1 MENFKKYLFGA
12 VVWCIA
18 TTLFTFLVLWIGS
31 LEANVK
37 FVAIDTWRLAFLLFA
52 SQLICLL
59 TLIKVN
65 R

>member
-12 VVWCIA
+12 IVWCIG
-18 TTLFTFLVLWIGS
+18 TTLFIFLILWIGS
-31 LEANVK
+31 IEANFN
-37 FVAIDTWRLAFLLFA
+37 FVAIDTWRLAFLLFT